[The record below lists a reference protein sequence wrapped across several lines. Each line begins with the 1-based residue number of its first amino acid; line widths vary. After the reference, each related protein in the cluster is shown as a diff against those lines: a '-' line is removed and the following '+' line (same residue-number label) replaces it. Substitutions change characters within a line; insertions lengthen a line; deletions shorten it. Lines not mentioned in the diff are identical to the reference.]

1 MTITIDPSIEA
12 CQALVARINAGT
24 YGASVTAEY
33 REEQIDP
40 LEDVSS
46 TLLATVVPV
55 DEEQLNETLGDDR
68 TSHNMRVYIRKK
80 LMGSEP
86 SDIDLLKLVTRKIW
100 SQLNNYDT
108 TDKRVRVW
116 ECDQDVKQKP
126 DKDALREHGMFLAS
140 INLRVEVEAS

>member
-12 CQALVARINAGT
+12 CQALVAHINAGT

-80 LMGSEP
+80 LMGIEP

>member
-68 TSHNMRVYIRKK
+68 TSHNIRVHIRKK
-80 LMGSEP
+80 LMGIEP

-100 SQLNNYDT
+100 NQLNNYDT

-116 ECDQDVKQKP
+116 ECDQDIKQKP
-126 DKDALREHGMFLAS
+126 DKDALRDRGVFLAS

>member
-12 CQALVARINAGT
+12 CQALVTQINAGS
-24 YGASVTAEY
+24 YGTSVTAEY

-40 LEDVSS
+40 LEGVST

-68 TSHNMRVYIRKK
+68 TSHNIRVYIRQKV
-80 LMGSEP
+80 GSAEP
-86 SDIDLLKLVTRKIW
+86 ATIDALKLIVRKIW
-100 SQLNNYDT
+100 NQLNDF
-108 TDKRVRVW
+108 DSVDGRVRVW
-116 ECDQDVKQKP
+116 ECDQDAKQKP
-126 DKDALREHGMFLAS
+126 DKDALKDMGLFLAS

>member
-80 LMGSEP
+80 LMGIEP

-126 DKDALREHGMFLAS
+126 DKDALREHGIFLAS

>member
-24 YGASVTAEY
+24 YGTSVTAEY

-40 LEDVSS
+40 LENVSGK
-46 TLLATVVPV
+46 LLATVVPI

-68 TSHNMRVYIRKK
+68 TSHSIRVYIRKK
-80 LMGSEP
+80 LTGDDP
-86 SDIDLLKLVTRKIW
+86 ADIDILKLTARKIW

-108 TDKRVRVW
+108 TDKRVCVW
-116 ECDQDVKQKP
+116 ECDQDSKQKP
-126 DKDALREHGMFLAS
+126 DKDALKERGVFLAS
-140 INLRVEVEAS
+140 INMRVEVGAS